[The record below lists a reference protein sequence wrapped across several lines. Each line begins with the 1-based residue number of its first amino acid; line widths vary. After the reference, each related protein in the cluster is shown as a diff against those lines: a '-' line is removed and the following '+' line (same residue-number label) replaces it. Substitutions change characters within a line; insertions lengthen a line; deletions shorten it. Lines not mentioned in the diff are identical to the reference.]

1 MTKPKG
7 TSTSAK
13 PVTVPML
20 RAMKR
25 AGERITMVTAYD
37 ATFAQLFD
45 EAGVDM
51 LLVGD
56 SLGMVVQGLD
66 STLPVTVDEIVYHCR
81 AVARGT
87 RRAHIVGDMPFMS
100 WQISPEEALRNAARF
115 LSVGGAHSVK
125 LEGGRSAAAT
135 IERIV
140 TAGIPVVGHVGLTP
154 QSVHAMG
161 GFRVQGKTED
171 AAARVLDDARAV
183 ADAGAFALVLEGIPS
198 DLAAAITDAIS
209 IPTIGIGAGPACD
222 GQVLVCYDLLGLTP
236 DMRPKFV
243 KRYADWFEDG
253 KLAAAR
259 YCDEVRSGAFPTEEY
274 AFGQVLRREESAASV
289 AAPERRAREPRAPAR
304 PQLRPRELSMA
315 PRIIHDPSELRAVCD
330 AARMQGQRVGLVPTM
345 GALHDGHL
353 SLVTQVGARADLRVL
368 TIFVNPLQFA
378 PTDDL
383 DRYPRTLQA
392 DVANAAPPWAW
403 TSCSRPRRTPC
414 TRLASR
420 ATWRWRASPSRSRAS
435 SGPGTSAASPPW

>member
-183 ADAGAFALVLEGIPS
+183 AEAGRVRAGARG
-198 DLAAAITDAIS
+198 
-209 IPTIGIGAGPACD
+209 
-222 GQVLVCYDLLGLTP
+222 Y
-236 DMRPKFV
+236 
-243 KRYADWFEDG
+243 
-253 KLAAAR
+253 
-259 YCDEVRSGAFPTEEY
+259 
-274 AFGQVLRREESAASV
+274 
-289 AAPERRAREPRAPAR
+289 PE
-304 PQLRPRELSMA
+304 
-315 PRIIHDPSELRAVCD
+315 
-330 AARMQGQRVGLVPTM
+330 
-345 GALHDGHL
+345 
-353 SLVTQVGARADLRVL
+353 
-368 TIFVNPLQFA
+368 
-378 PTDDL
+378 
-383 DRYPRTLQA
+383 
-392 DVANAAPPWAW
+392 
-403 TSCSRPRRTPC
+403 
-414 TRLASR
+414 
-420 ATWRWRASPSRSRAS
+420 
-435 SGPGTSAASPPW
+435 